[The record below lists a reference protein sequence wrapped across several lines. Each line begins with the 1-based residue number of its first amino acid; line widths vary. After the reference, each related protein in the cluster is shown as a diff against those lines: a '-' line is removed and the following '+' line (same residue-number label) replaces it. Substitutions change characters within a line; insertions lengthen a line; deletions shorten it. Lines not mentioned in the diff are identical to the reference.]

1 MGWNKKILDYEIETY
16 RYDASSGGW
25 DFGWNKKILDYEI
38 ETLQLRSGHAKK
50 PGWNKKI
57 LDYEIET
64 DNVGSWDC
72 WVKSVEIR
80 RFSITRLKLR
90 S

>member
-25 DFGWNKKILDYEI
+25 DF
-38 ETLQLRSGHAKK
+38 
-50 PGWNKKI
+50 GWNKKI